1 MKGMWREPFGLK
13 GFAFGDMAISL
24 SINWQSGVPSG
35 FGITGKMDI
44 GNTKMMFALAVD
56 ATSGFL
62 ISGSISR
69 LTLADIVLLA
79 VCLLSPPTF
88 SRGFFA
94 DTHFFFSLAQ
104 KKAGASISTSAV
116 RQIPR
121 IELHDFRR

>member
-69 LTLADIVLLA
+69 LTLGDLVL
-79 VCLLSPPTF
+79 T
-88 SRGFFA
+88 
-94 DTHFFFSLAQ
+94 
-104 KKAGASISTSAV
+104 AV
-116 RQIPR
+116 RGNFSSFFLFP
-121 IELHDFRR
+121 

>member
-56 ATSGFL
+56 ASSGFL

-69 LTLADIVLLA
+69 LTLGDLVLTA
-79 VCLLSPPTF
+79 VRGDSCIFSHGARSSP
-88 SRGFFA
+88 FA
-94 DTHFFFSLAQ
+94 QMQ
-104 KKAGASISTSAV
+104 KKLGAPIPTSAV
-116 RQIPR
+116 RRVPR
-121 IELHDFRR
+121 VELHDFRR